1 MQIAKQHSFRV
12 QLVTLAA
19 ARLVLNTGLRV
30 VYPYA
35 PAIARGLGVSRE
47 EVYSLFTLRNAIGF
61 FSPLFGPLSERYGR
75 KAIIMAGVLVFA
87 AGSLA
92 VAFLPLYWVLGVM
105 MLATGLSKV
114 LFDPAMQ
121 AYIGDVVPYA
131 RRGKALAF
139 TEYSWALALLI
150 GAPLVGLAIQTWG
163 WQSPFLWLGG
173 LALLATLI
181 ITLVIPRGQVSASG
195 RNSSRQ
201 MVQMLRNHSVVLYA
215 GLYMA
220 LVLMANE
227 MLFIVFGG
235 WMEDSFQLSLTS
247 LGIAAAVIG
256 GAELVGETFAG
267 WSVDRFGKRPVII
280 ATGSANA
287 LCYLILPFTSAT
299 LLGALITLF
308 FVFMTFEITVVGSI
322 PLFTELLPEA
332 RAVVMSI
339 SISSMFVGRTFGTIV
354 GPRVWEAGGIRVSGV
369 VWAAT
374 MALAVL
380 VLARKVHEAP

>member
-1 MQIAKQHSFRV
+1 MQETRSPSFRV
-12 QLVTLAA
+12 QLIALAA

-35 PAIARGLGVSRE
+35 PALARGLGVSRE
-47 EVYSLFTLRNAIGF
+47 EIYALITLRNATGF

-75 KAIIMAGVLVFA
+75 KAIILAGALIFA
-87 AGSLA
+87 AGFLA
-92 VAFLPLYWVLGVM
+92 VAFLPLYAVLGLAL
-105 MLATGLSKV
+105 LATGVSKV

-139 TEYSWALALLI
+139 TEYAWALSLLL
-150 GAPLVGLAIQTWG
+150 GAPLVGLALERQG
-163 WQSPFLWLGG
+163 WRAPFLWLGG
-173 LALLATLI
+173 LGLLAVSALWRI
-181 ITLVIPRGQVSASG
+181 LPRGQVSVSG
-195 RNSSRQ
+195 RNTWRQ
-201 MVQMLRNHSVVLYA
+201 MAGLLAQNSVVLYA

-256 GAELVGETFAG
+256 GAELLGETVAG
-267 WSVDRFGKRPVII
+267 WSVDRFGKRPII
-280 ATGSANA
+280 ILAGSLNA
-287 LCYLILPFTSAT
+287 LLYLLLPFTSAT
-299 LLGALITLF
+299 LAGALITLF
-308 FVFMTFEITVVGSI
+308 FVFLSFEITVVGSI
-322 PLFTELLPEA
+322 PLFTELVPQA

-339 SISSMFVGRTFGTIV
+339 SISAMFVGRTFGSLI
-354 GPRVWEAGGIRVSGV
+354 GPRVWAAGGFQISGA

-374 MALAVL
+374 MALAVFIL
-380 VLARKVHEAP
+380 VRKVHEAS

>member
-1 MQIAKQHSFRV
+1 V
-12 QLVTLAA
+12 QLVALAA

-35 PAIARGLGVSRE
+35 PALARGLGVSRE
-47 EVYSLFTLRNAIGF
+47 EIYALFTLRNATGF

-75 KAIIMAGVLVFA
+75 KIIILVGLLVFA
-87 AGSLA
+87 LGFLT
-92 VAFLPLYWVLGVM
+92 VAFLPLYWVLGLAL
-105 MLATGLSKV
+105 LATGMSRV

-131 RRGKALAF
+131 RRGKALAL
-139 TEYSWALALLI
+139 TEYSWAFALLV
-150 GAPLVGLAIQTWG
+150 GAPLVGLAIQLGG
-163 WQSPFLWLGG
+163 WRSPFLWLGV
-173 LALLATLI
+173 LALMAIGALWL
-181 ITLVIPRGQVSASG
+181 LLPRGQASASG
-195 RNSSRQ
+195 MNSWRQ
-201 MVQMLRNHSVVLYA
+201 MLHLLGSNSVVLYA

-220 LVLMANE
+220 LMVMANE

-256 GAELVGETFAG
+256 GAELVGETFAA

-280 ATGSANA
+280 AAGSTNA
-287 LCYLILPFTSAT
+287 LFYLILPFTSAT
-299 LLGALITLF
+299 LTGALLTLF
-308 FVFMTFEITVVGSI
+308 FLFITFEITVVGSI
-322 PLFTELLPEA
+322 PLFTELVPQA

-339 SISSMFVGRTFGTIV
+339 SIASMFVGRTFGSLI
-354 GPRVWEAGGIRVSGV
+354 GPRIWAAAGIEVSGI

-374 MALAVL
+374 MALAVVVL
-380 VLARKVHEAP
+380 VRKVHEA